1 MRKTKIVSIP
11 STGDGKNRDAGK
23 HFFLTEM
30 DADQGERWAARAFFA
45 MAKNGA
51 DIPPELMGMGMGAI
65 VAVGIRSILTM
76 AFEDAMPLLDE
87 MMQCVQ
93 IVPDPRKPDVVRA
106 IDADDIEEVSTRLL
120 LRSEV
125 FELHTGFSPAA
136 FLSELGQK
144 AAARNSPTQSAQTSP
159 ESSPPS

>member
-1 MRKTKIVSIP
+1 MRKSNIVTIP
-11 STGDGKNRDAGK
+11 ATGERENRDAGK
-23 HFFLTEM
+23 TFLITEM
-30 DADQGERWAARAFFA
+30 DAVRTEKWATRALLAIASSGVDVPPDVLKLGTGAVVAAGFRSLVG
-45 MAKNGA
+45 MAYA
-51 DIPPELMGMGMGAI
+51 DAE
-65 VAVGIRSILTM
+65 
-76 AFEDAMPLLDE
+76 PLLDE

-93 IVPDPRKPDVVRA
+93 IVPDPRKLDVVRA

-144 AAARNSPTQSAQTSP
+144 SAARNSRSQSAQTSP
-159 ESSPPS
+159 ESSQPS